1 MNRKWLFAV
10 SVSIAIFLS
19 QFCAQPSFAQ
29 QYLNGNLSN
38 LSSGKIIQQKS
49 LERLKLT
56 AAQKTKLQKIRKDTI
71 NNVMTLLTPA
81 QRGAWKI
88 TLKDASTTS
97 TQRTKNQPPKPLP
110 LTEKQRAAIR
120 AIGQKYGK
128 QINIIDTDVKLKLT
142 PMQITKR
149 RDQLVTAQRK
159 AESAVRTPAQNAQ
172 LEKIKQWYSYH
183 RFDLETGASTTQTLK
198 IKSIYINAQKAFYKI
213 LTRNQ
218 QMLFEYI
225 SKPEGMRTRKNP
237 VNKTPR
243 IKK

>member
-1 MNRKWLFAV
+1 MLRDDVAGQHGRARRAFDR
-10 SVSIAIFLS
+10 AI
-19 QFCAQPSFAQ
+19 QGTRAGQRVAEARQ
-29 QYLNGNLSN
+29 R
-38 LSSGKIIQQKS
+38 
-49 LERLKLT
+49 EVT
-56 AAQKTKLQKIRKDTI
+56 AMHGQ
-71 NNVMTLLTPA
+71 A
-81 QRGAWKI
+81 QRAGTSRVAYAQILAVGDSEVAVFGAR
-88 TLKDASTTS
+88 LRRRDADID
-97 TQRTKNQPPKPLP
+97 PVVLP
-110 LTEKQRAAIR
+110 LRLHCCGQCGRAPTVENHVARQDIRGKMQLTVAVQPQRQLPGGDAGEI
-120 AIGQKYGK
+120 
-128 QINIIDTDVKLKLT
+128 
-142 PMQITKR
+142 
-149 RDQLVTAQRK
+149 DQLVTAQRK